1 MAVIKSDNTK
11 GNPYHKSADG
21 QFTSKEGAGSDA
33 KSKLSQIFSV
43 KKGEKL
49 KGLISAK
56 DASSGEDNS
65 DFWEKVKAEKEKI
78 EQEKELSGASILDDS
93 WFEKSF
99 GEDTA
104 ITDKKP
110 ELNVDEKVKKVIN
123 GLDYKS
129 AYDDA
134 INDPTLDLDKIK
146 NASEEELK
154 ELLQAKSVLKE
165 QNKDYSLD
173 KANKDT
179 FYGIWQYPVKPSDYL
194 EKKDKIEAK
203 KAYFINDYQGADKE
217 AKLANLDAFVN
228 AGEKYA
234 AAKEAFDA
242 KYGDAQA
249 IVDRYSNDLYSQE
262 RKNSAKWIGGKNYPV
277 LGSGHATAE
286 SEKVFGPNANKVLGD
301 LAQNNP
307 KQYNAVKSY
316 TSSYVGINSPLRGE
330 DYYNGMYSKESF
342 VETVEGMTAAI
353 DKSTY
358 DFDYWCQRGTSRI
371 LDKENGIDIRPDMS
385 LAELKQFVG
394 KKYVH
399 RSFYSAGAA
408 KGTGFTGSE
417 IIINTYCPKGT
428 KGLYVKSI
436 SSFEHENEIILQRG
450 YSYKITKA
458 YKKDGKVY
466 IDAEVLLGSDEDK
479 YNHDELVKLA
489 NKHIH

>member
-1 MAVIKSDNTK
+1 MAIIKSDNTK

-43 KKGEKL
+43 NKGEKL

-56 DASSGEDNS
+56 DASSGADSS
-65 DFWEKVKAEKEKI
+65 DFWEKVKAEKAKI
-78 EQEKELSGASILDDS
+78 EQEKGLSGSSTADDS

-99 GEDTA
+99 GEDTV
-104 ITDKKP
+104 DKKP

-123 GLDYKS
+123 GLDYGS

-134 INDPTLDLDKIK
+134 INDPTLDLEKIK
-146 NASEEELK
+146 NASEDELK

-165 QNKDYSLD
+165 QNKDHSLD

-194 EKKDKIEAK
+194 DKKDKIEAK
-203 KAYFINDYQGADKE
+203 RLYFINDYQGADKE

-249 IVDRYSNDLYSQE
+249 IVDRYSNDLYSQK
-262 RKNSAKWIGGKNYPV
+262 RKKSATWIGGKDHPV
-277 LGSGHATAE
+277 LSPGHATAE

-301 LAQNNP
+301 LVQNNP
-307 KQYNAVKSY
+307 EQYNAVKSY
-316 TSSYVGINSPLRGE
+316 TSSYVGINSPLRDE

-342 VETVEGMTAAI
+342 VKTVEGMTAAI

-385 LAELKQFVG
+385 LAEIKQFVG

-408 KGTGFTGSE
+408 KGTGFADSQ
-417 IIINTYCPKGT
+417 IIIKTYCPIGT

-436 SSFEHENEIILQRG
+436 SSFEHENEIIIQRG
-450 YSYKITKA
+450 YSYKITDA
-458 YKKDGKVY
+458 YMENGK
-466 IDAEVLLGSDEDK
+466 ICIETETLLGSDEDK

>member
-43 KKGEKL
+43 NKGEKL

-56 DASSGEDNS
+56 DASSGADSS
-65 DFWEKVKAEKEKI
+65 DFWEKVKAEKAKI
-78 EQEKELSGASILDDS
+78 EQEKGLSGSSTADDS

-99 GEDTA
+99 GEDTV
-104 ITDKKP
+104 DKKP

-123 GLDYKS
+123 GLDYGS

-134 INDPTLDLDKIK
+134 INDPTLDLEKIK
-146 NASEEELK
+146 NASEDELK

-165 QNKDYSLD
+165 QNKDHSLD

-179 FYGIWQYPVKPSDYL
+179 FYGLWQYPVKPSDYL
-194 EKKDKIEAK
+194 DKKDKIEAK

-217 AKLANLDAFVN
+217 EKLANLDAFVN
-228 AGEKYA
+228 AGEKYV

-249 IVDRYSNDLYSQE
+249 IVDRYSNDLYSQK
-262 RKNSAKWIGGKNYPV
+262 RKNSATWIGGKNYPV
-277 LGSGHATAE
+277 LSYGHATAE
-286 SEKVFGPNANKVLGD
+286 SEKVFGPNAQKILGD
-301 LAQNNP
+301 LLQNNP
-307 KQYNAVKSY
+307 EQYNVLKSY
-316 TSSYVGINSPLRGE
+316 TSGSGGINSPLRGE
-330 DYYNGMYSKESF
+330 DAYNGNNKEAF
-342 VETVEGMTAAI
+342 VKGVEGMTAAI

-358 DFDYWCQRGTSRI
+358 DFDYWCQRGTDRI

-385 LAELKQFVG
+385 LAEIQQFVG

-408 KGTGFTGSE
+408 KGTGFASSE

-458 YKKDGKVY
+458 YKKDGRIY